1 MQAKKGKVHINEK
14 YGAISTLWLEPDDS
28 SHLLVLGHGA
38 GAGMEHPFMEQLSHC
53 LAEVGIAT
61 LRYQFPYMERG
72 KRRPDSP
79 KVAHETIRKVVSYA
93 EDQTRLP
100 LVLSGKSFGGR
111 MASQCM
117 AVSPLSSIKALVF
130 YGFPLHSPAKPG
142 NERAEHLYAVKV
154 PMLFLQGDRDALA
167 RLDLLQPVLDE
178 LPLAHLQILPGAN
191 HGFSFTKK
199 SGTTNQEGMA
209 LLAELTQQFLK
220 KLSNE

>member
-1 MQAKKGKVHINEK
+1 MKAKKGQVFINDK
-14 YGAISTLWLEPDDS
+14 QGSISTLWLEPVDA

-38 GAGMEHPFMEQLSHC
+38 GAGMEHPFMEQLSQC

-61 LRYQFPYMERG
+61 LRYQFPYMEQG

-79 KVAHETIRKVVSYA
+79 KVAHETIRKVVAYA
-93 EDQTRLP
+93 EEQTGMP

-117 AVSPLSSIKALVF
+117 SADSIPSIKALVF

-167 RLDLLQPVLDE
+167 RLDLLTPVLTK

-199 SGTTNQEGMA
+199 SGTTNQEGLD
-209 LLAELTQQFLK
+209 LLAHYTQQFLK
-220 KLSNE
+220 KL